1 MLSKPQ
7 VPWFFLLHM
16 HHQRCYKV
24 LALATIFENITQV
37 KLIISNSVLFE
48 FDRKRNK
55 KKQYKLENYPIRN
68 EMVFLKKKITIK
80 ISIKS
85 NNWDRNKLPG
95 NKLEKISV
103 A

>member
-1 MLSKPQ
+1 MLNLISKP
-7 VPWFFLLHM
+7 VSFLSLKSLGFLLHM

-55 KKQYKLENYPIRN
+55 KKHDDFGSNWCR
-68 EMVFLKKKITIK
+68 FTKKSTNLATI
-80 ISIKS
+80 
-85 NNWDRNKLPG
+85 
-95 NKLEKISV
+95 
-103 A
+103 